1 MTAGLNHEEPAR
13 GKRHPRMAQ
22 KRQYGSGQLKET
34 RNGWVIRWWET
45 EIAPNGTKQKTLR
58 YERLGP
64 VSRTQAKETL
74 SQRLVAA
81 GGERVV
87 RSRVAFRTLVAEWE
101 QSILPMHKPS
111 TQKNRRFLL
120 KKHLLPQF
128 GDRAVCEITRQD
140 IQAYVARLMR
150 RGYAP
155 RTIDHIH
162 DVLSAILRT
171 AVEWGHLSENLARGV
186 ELPTLRTV
194 MPKWALTPAQAAALI
209 DELPTMPQAMVG
221 LAILSGLRRGE
232 VFALRWRDIDLV
244 QQRLTVRESVYDGHF
259 GTPKTE
265 AGVRQVPL
273 SSPALKLMSDWKEQ
287 TESTGANAL
296 VFGTAVGTPLAPN
309 NVLRRH
315 VYPACKRLGLPRAS
329 WLTFR
334 RTYSTWSHQQGVP
347 GKVTAQLMGHANV

>member
-1 MTAGLNHEEPAR
+1 
-13 GKRHPRMAQ
+13 
-22 KRQYGSGQLKET
+22 
-34 RNGWVIRWWET
+34 
-45 EIAPNGTKQKTLR
+45 
-58 YERLGP
+58 
-64 VSRTQAKETL
+64 
-74 SQRLVAA
+74 
-81 GGERVV
+81 
-87 RSRVAFRTLVAEWE
+87 
-101 QSILPMHKPS
+101 MHKPS

-128 GDRAVCEITRQD
+128 GDVAVCDITRQD

-150 RGYAP
+150 REYAP

-171 AVEWGHLSENLARGV
+171 AVKWGHLSENLARGV

-209 DELPTMPQAMVG
+209 DALPVMPQAMVG

-244 QQRLTVRESVYDGHF
+244 QRQLTVRESVYDGHF

-273 SSPALKLMSDWKEQ
+273 SSPALTLMSDTVGAHGLKRARVRHPDGGAAGTEQ
-287 TESTGANAL
+287 RAASAHLPRLHATGPTGAP
-296 VFGTAVGTPLAPN
+296 VGSRSGGPTRPGRISRACQGKS
-309 NVLRRH
+309 RR
-315 VYPACKRLGLPRAS
+315 
-329 WLTFR
+329 
-334 RTYSTWSHQQGVP
+334 
-347 GKVTAQLMGHANV
+347 N